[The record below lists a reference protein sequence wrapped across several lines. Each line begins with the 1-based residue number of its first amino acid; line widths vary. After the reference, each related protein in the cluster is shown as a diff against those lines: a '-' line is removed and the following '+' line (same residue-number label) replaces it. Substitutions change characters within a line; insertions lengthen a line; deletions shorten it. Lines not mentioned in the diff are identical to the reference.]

1 MQENGG
7 SKLPGNGIMTR
18 TPLDRWISA
27 KIGNNSEALTRESI
41 DCYQLAKLQETLA
54 WAKGRSAFYQRRL
67 ADVNQQGFSSLADLR
82 GIPFTTA
89 EDVKSN
95 PLQFLCV
102 SQGDIERV
110 VTLRSSGTTGQSKR
124 IYFTRE
130 DQELTVDFF
139 HRGMATLVG
148 HGDKVLILLPGER
161 PGSVGDLLAAGL
173 GRLGVRGV
181 AYGPVQD
188 YAQALEVMIREGI
201 DALVGIPVQVL
212 TLARQSRGRGAPRS
226 VLLSTDYVPKAVREE
241 LTRIWG
247 CEVYTHYGMTEMGY
261 GGGVECRARY
271 GYHMREAD
279 LLFEIIDAKTGTP
292 VKEGESGEVV
302 FTTLTRRGMPLI
314 RYRTGDLSRF
324 HREPCPC
331 GTGLKT
337 MAPVTGRL
345 SNQLELEPGTVLTMA
360 DLDEAL
366 FPIRGLV
373 DFAAELTCRNG
384 RNHLNITAT
393 LLAGEDEDRS
403 EELWRVLK
411 GIAPLR
417 AHIAEGKLELGLA
430 VRKGSPQPLNGVTK
444 RTLSDMRN

>member
-1 MQENGG
+1 
-7 SKLPGNGIMTR
+7 MTK
-18 TPLDRWISA
+18 TPLERWIA
-27 KIGNNSEALTRESI
+27 EKIGSTPEVLSRESI
-41 DCYQLAKLQETLA
+41 ERYQLARLQETLA
-54 WAKGRSAFYQRRL
+54 WAKARSAFYKGRL
-67 ADVNQQGFSSLADLR
+67 ADVDDLELHCLPDLCR
-82 GIPFTTA
+82 FPFTTT
-89 EDVKSN
+89 EDVKRD

-102 SQGDIERV
+102 SQGEIERV
-110 VTLRSSGTTGQSKR
+110 VTLRTTGTTGESKR

-148 HGDKVLILLPGER
+148 CGDQVLILLPGER
-161 PGSVGDLLAAGL
+161 PGSVGELLAAGL
-173 GRLGVRGV
+173 GRLGARGV
-181 AYGPVQD
+181 VYGPVQD
-188 YAQALEVMIREGI
+188 YAQVLEVMIRDGI

-212 TLARQSRGRGAPRS
+212 TLARQSLGRGAPRS

-324 HREPCPC
+324 LPEPCPC
-331 GTGLKT
+331 GTVLKT

-393 LLAGEDEDRS
+393 LLAGEDEDRFD
-403 EELWRVLK
+403 ELSRVLR
-411 GIAPLR
+411 GIVPLR
-417 AHIAEGKLELGLA
+417 AYIAEGKLELGLA

-444 RTLSDMRN
+444 RTLADMRN